1 MGNPRRRSAISR
13 TMAIAVAIVLMPF
26 LISFS
31 APDVR
36 AAPPTLRIVSPSDGA
51 VIGNGSPV
59 SVVFAAT
66 DFNLTEP
73 GTGGPGPNEGHVQ
86 VFVDDLLFA
95 LASDPTVRLSL
106 PSGPHNIRLRLVAD
120 NGTGLS
126 PEVTATVGVTT
137 TRGPASGSPGIAIT
151 YPENGAERGP
161 DSAVSFQLS
170 NFTLVPPG
178 GAAGVP
184 NEGHIEVLLDD
195 ALYQVLTDHEPVHF
209 SDLHSGDHRVTLRLV
224 DNAGRPLTPDVSAS
238 VQFRVLGGG
247 GIDFSVPL
255 AVANGILAAI
265 VIITLYYP
273 IQRKKA

>member
-1 MGNPRRRSAISR
+1 MGNPRERSAISR
-13 TMAIAVAIVLMPF
+13 PWAIAVTAALMLL
-26 LISFS
+26 LISS

-36 AAPPTLRIVSPSDGA
+36 AAPPTLRILSPIDGA

-59 SVVFAAT
+59 SVVFATT

-86 VFVDDLLFA
+86 VFVDGFLFA
-95 LASDPTVRLSL
+95 LASEPTVRLSL
-106 PSGPHNIRLRLVAD
+106 PSGPHSIRLRLVID
-120 NGTGLS
+120 DGSGLS
-126 PEVTATVGVTT
+126 PEVNATVGVTV
-137 TRGPASGSPGIAIT
+137 TRGPAGGAPGIAIT
-151 YPENGAERGP
+151 SPANGAERGS

-184 NEGHIEVLLDD
+184 NEGHIEVLLND

-209 SDLHSGDHRVTLRLV
+209 SDLHGGDHRVTLRLV
-224 DNAGRPLTPDVSAS
+224 DNAGRPLTPDVSAN
-238 VQFRVLGGG
+238 VRFRVLGSG
-247 GIDFSVPL
+247 GIDFAVPL

-265 VIITLYYP
+265 VIVTLYYP
-273 IQRKKA
+273 LPRKKA